1 MVQMRESLGS
11 ALVARVPRVGL
22 SRLVGTAIGVVV
34 TAIGA
39 WWVVRVPPPP
49 VEQSIEM
56 APPSTVVGSI
66 DIGSIDIGSI
76 DIGSI
81 VVHVAG
87 EVITPGVY
95 ELPAGSRLIDA
106 IEAAGGS
113 TSRADTDAIN
123 LAMPVSDAQQV
134 LVPRKGA
141 RRSSPQGGGGNAA
154 ATDSRVNLNT
164 ASATE
169 LETLPGVGPQTAQ
182 AIITHR
188 NERGPFLSV
197 DELLDVPGI
206 GPAKLAAL
214 RERVRL

>member
-1 MVQMRESLGS
+1 MVQMRESLWS

-22 SRLVGTAIGVVV
+22 SRLVGTAIGVAV

-49 VEQSIEM
+49 LEQSIEM
-56 APPSTVVGSI
+56 APPSTVVGPI
-66 DIGSIDIGSI
+66 DIGSN

-169 LETLPGVGPQTAQ
+169 LETLPDVGPQTAQ

>member
-1 MVQMRESLGS
+1 MVQMRESLWS

-22 SRLVGTAIGVVV
+22 SRLVGTAIGVAV

-56 APPSTVVGSI
+56 APTSMVVGSI
-66 DIGSIDIGSI
+66 DGGSI

-154 ATDSRVNLNT
+154 AIDSRVNLNT